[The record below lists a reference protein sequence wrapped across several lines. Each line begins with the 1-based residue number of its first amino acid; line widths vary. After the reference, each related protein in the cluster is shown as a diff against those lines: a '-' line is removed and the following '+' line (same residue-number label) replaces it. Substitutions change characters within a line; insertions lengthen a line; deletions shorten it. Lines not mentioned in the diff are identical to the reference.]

1 MSPSGDPR
9 HEGPHR
15 YSGIAVT
22 RAARSLLRA
31 LDGLAHAEHTIVM
44 TNLMG
49 VRWKLSSHQRSP
61 GCILVLCNTWTD
73 QSTNTGGCRFK
84 LPGAVSTRF
93 KTRCLNFLRIFPAN
107 VIQTHTTFYSLV
119 CCYWDAVSFARFW
132 EAIEVILLRKS
143 QIAPENFNVDIW
155 KQRSHLKANIWRQ
168 ILYLK
173 DTASPP
179 KEEVVFLF

>member
-1 MSPSGDPR
+1 MIPQACTTVLTLASSTPLSRALSIRNAPCHVRAAHVRISQECAPCHCLSAAHSCHVRAAEIMSPSGDPR

-119 CCYWDAVSFARFW
+119 CCY
-132 EAIEVILLRKS
+132 
-143 QIAPENFNVDIW
+143 
-155 KQRSHLKANIWRQ
+155 
-168 ILYLK
+168 
-173 DTASPP
+173 
-179 KEEVVFLF
+179 